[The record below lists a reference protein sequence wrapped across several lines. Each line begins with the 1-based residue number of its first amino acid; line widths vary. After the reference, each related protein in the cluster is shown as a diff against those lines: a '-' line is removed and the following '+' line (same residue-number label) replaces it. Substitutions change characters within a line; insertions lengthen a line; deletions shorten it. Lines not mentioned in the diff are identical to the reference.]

1 MRRLYG
7 DSSGTTPS
15 ESLSYTYTGP
25 KRNTWT
31 YDAHGNVTADPQAG
45 LGIEWNAIGLPRT
58 ITASSGTDTASTQRF
73 YLADG
78 SLAQVSDGTTTR
90 LYLGDMVFEKAANGT
105 VTLESA
111 GWEGGRL
118 LPGTGADKILYVVKD
133 HLGSVRVVKDGTG
146 AVRQRFDYY
155 PYGTVSR
162 VWTSSATTDDSEKRY
177 RFGGKEV
184 AGSALT
190 DLAGEGSATGAPYL
204 DFGARMYSPSNMCWM
219 TMDPLAEKYYH
230 ISPYAYCAGNPVN
243 LAVPDGMDYWILS
256 RDGTIVNVLS
266 SETTCMLFAVE
277 TSECYQD
284 GTDTIFRQLAF
295 NSHER
300 IEDNEKYKVS
310 FASNLSGND
319 ALSLFKFLSD
329 NTNVEWAMH
338 GTTEFTIGTTH
349 NKSSCGEWSWY
360 GLDSRPKFSIHSHP
374 GDEYT
379 TDYEQRYSAGNDW
392 RAMQNNPES
401 KAKYYYIYFPV
412 TDTYSQLKLDYM
424 YPMGPLPSVYNKIKK
439 R

>member
-1 MRRLYG
+1 M
-7 DSSGTTPS
+7 TTPWYPLYF
-15 ESLSYTYTGP
+15 ETEDGGYAYN
-25 KRNTWT
+25 K
-31 YDAHGNVTADPQAG
+31 YTAD
-45 LGIEWNAIGLPRT
+45 NARLE
-58 ITASSGTDTASTQRF
+58 SGRIDANNT
-73 YLADG
+73 
-78 SLAQVSDGTTTR
+78 VTTMACE
-90 LYLGDMVFEKAANGT
+90 GNEVFENGN
-105 VTLESA
+105 LRMLLFD
-111 GWEGGRL
+111 GGYEDFSVNE
-118 LPGTGADKILYVVKD
+118 PEYCWYTTD
-133 HLGSVRVVKDGTG
+133 HLGSVR
-146 AVRQRFDYY
+146 AVTDASGNVFATYAYSPYGEDLAAEQLNDKPLLDRFDLGSKLGGVATIQPNDRPQRRVVNKGAMGSPEVTYSAAEESDWQ
-155 PYGTVSR
+155 PY
-162 VWTSSATTDDSEKRY
+162 K
-177 RFGGKEV
+177 FGGKESLARV
-184 AGSALT
+184 GL
-190 DLAGEGSATGAPYL
+190 DLY
-204 DFGARMYSPSNMCWM
+204 DFGARMYSPSNMRWM

-300 IEDNEKYKVS
+300 IEDNEKFKVS

-319 ALSLFKFLSD
+319 ALSLIKFLSD

-412 TDTYSQLKLDYM
+412 TETYSQLKLDYM